1 MMRLFSSKAD
11 ELSKTTIEMVEGLHF
26 RVTADE
32 LRSHL
37 RARST
42 YHADRARA
50 KEAELPNLQKS
61 MGIVTG
67 APEGVPP
74 VVIASTSNRYSFDP
88 QSVIEQAKSD
98 IENHKRK
105 TKRFS
110 FLAEHVYDSPYALT
124 ESELREIE
132 FYS

>member
-1 MMRLFSSKAD
+1 MKDNGFGKMIVD
-11 ELSKTTIEMVEGLHF
+11 MVEGLHF
-26 RVTADE
+26 RLTADE

-37 RARST
+37 RARSA
-42 YHADRARA
+42 YHADRAKT

-67 APEGVPP
+67 TPEGVPP

-105 TKRFS
+105 TKRFA